1 MIIIKKHLI
10 LSFKQL
16 YVQNGIALYYRDIAL
31 DYCWPHCGKEDH
43 IIFYIILNVW
53 ISKLGNQ

>member
-10 LSFKQL
+10 FSFKQL
-16 YVQNGIALYYRDIAL
+16 LVQNGIALYYRDIAL
-31 DYCWPHCGKEDH
+31 DYFWPHCGKEDH

-53 ISKLGNQ
+53 ISKLDNR